1 MFSLFLE
8 KSYKNLLQITTKPY
22 EDIFFLPAS
31 RSGLYQAMNI
41 FSSVLA
47 MLSQKR
53 HLFRGNFEIPA
64 LSVPMSDYFLHL
76 SNIKTSGN
84 NDVYNALAKEM
95 EESILDAEIIFN
107 DDSKKLE
114 YYNKKTNLRL
124 ALSETSSMISE
135 MAPVVAYLKYI
146 VNEKSKKQDNENEPK
161 RAKIL
166 FIEEPEAHLHPEVQL
181 KLMNI
186 FAKLIQHDIKIV
198 MTTHSNYIFN
208 KTNNLI
214 YSKEMDFNKIS
225 NNHFINTEKGS
236 IVSQA
241 EITPTEIGMQDENFV
256 NVSEQLYNERLS
268 LND

>member
-1 MFSLFLE
+1 
-8 KSYKNLLQITTKPY
+8 
-22 EDIFFLPAS
+22 
-31 RSGLYQAMNI
+31 
-41 FSSVLA
+41 
-47 MLSQKR
+47 
-53 HLFRGNFEIPA
+53 
-64 LSVPMSDYFLHL
+64 
-76 SNIKTSGN
+76 
-84 NDVYNALAKEM
+84 M

>member
-1 MFSLFLE
+1 
-8 KSYKNLLQITTKPY
+8 
-22 EDIFFLPAS
+22 
-31 RSGLYQAMNI
+31 
-41 FSSVLA
+41 
-47 MLSQKR
+47 
-53 HLFRGNFEIPA
+53 
-64 LSVPMSDYFLHL
+64 
-76 SNIKTSGN
+76 
-84 NDVYNALAKEM
+84 
-95 EESILDAEIIFN
+95 
-107 DDSKKLE
+107 
-114 YYNKKTNLRL
+114 
-124 ALSETSSMISE
+124 
-135 MAPVVAYLKYI
+135 
-146 VNEKSKKQDNENEPK
+146 
-161 RAKIL
+161 
-166 FIEEPEAHLHPEVQL
+166 
-181 KLMNI
+181 MNI